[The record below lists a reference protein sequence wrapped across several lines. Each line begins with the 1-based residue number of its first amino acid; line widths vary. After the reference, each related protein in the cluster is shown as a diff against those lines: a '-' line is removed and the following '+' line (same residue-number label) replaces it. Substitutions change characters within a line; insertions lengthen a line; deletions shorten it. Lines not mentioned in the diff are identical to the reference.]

1 MMTQA
6 TMLATIKPDMRN
18 RLAVFT
24 AVYATV
30 WLLTWYSARV
40 FDILGVVSLWYLPG
54 GLRFFCLL
62 LLGPV
67 GLLVEVFTASVL
79 LLLQI
84 TLSSAPAPEFGSS
97 QSLWA
102 IYNLIAFPLA
112 YAVIVLPVRWRLRNK
127 LDFARPVHSVLF
139 LLAALGSATLAAL
152 AGTLNLA
159 LSGAIAPDQVNG
171 LFFNWLTGDF
181 IGIVT
186 LTPLLWV
193 VVSPRVLHW
202 LNRGQWQLPSTSD
215 PQAQHARTYVNTA
228 LLVALALVLLFV
240 TPIVFGV
247 TQIPPMATLLLLLPL
262 AGLTLHYGLRSAV
275 LAIVLLDI
283 GLVISVAL
291 LNQRQWALQ
300 YQLVMTAIALVGLWL
315 GGAIEASRRVMVR
328 LKDFSSISNDLL
340 WEMGAQGLLTASGRL
355 ANELAIAPAVP
366 WATLRKLFSQADSDA
381 LKEAASLGAPFH
393 RLEVA
398 LQRGSG
404 PRRWLSISGLPLWND
419 SGERVGYRGVA
430 SEITDA
436 LEAKALL
443 SNYNQ
448 ALLTQVAQRT
458 AELTLSNNELAIK
471 KQQLQVLL
479 AAAPVGVLELDSQNR
494 CRYLNENGGTLL
506 GLSLDDAHERNLR
519 EFIDPDDST
528 RVVQSLGETSAQS
541 GVQSMEFRLHRNGR
555 WCAAYWIKFRPL
567 DQPIDNTIMV
577 LVDATARHQQEQQL
591 WKLAHHDTLTDLPNR
606 SLFLDRCTQLFT
618 QAKRRGVGATMLW
631 LDLDGFK
638 SVNDT
643 LGHAAGDA
651 LLVLVAQRLKSRI
664 RDGDTVAR
672 MGGDEFAII
681 LPDTTNADGA
691 LHIANAL
698 VELLGHP
705 YHLPQGVANI
715 SVSIGVALYPQDAST
730 VDALMQQADSA
741 MYRAKRSGK
750 NQVQLAA
757 QLGGNRPT

>member
-1 MMTQA
+1 MMNSA
-6 TMLATIKPDMRN
+6 TMLATRKPDMRN
-18 RLAVFT
+18 RWAVFT
-24 AVYATV
+24 VVYATV

-112 YAVIVLPVRWRLRNK
+112 YAVIVLPLRWYLRNK

-152 AGTLNLA
+152 AGTLNLV
-159 LSGAIAPDQVNG
+159 LSGAIALDQANG
-171 LFFNWLTGDF
+171 LFLNWLTGDF

-186 LTPLLWV
+186 LAPLLWV
-193 VVSPRVLHW
+193 IVSPRVLHW

-291 LNQRQWALQ
+291 LHQRQWALQ

-315 GGAIEASRRVMVR
+315 GGAIEASRRVVVR

-340 WEMGAQGLLTASGRL
+340 WEMDAQGLLTASGRL
-355 ANELAIAPAVP
+355 ANELAIAPSVP
-366 WATLRKLFSQADSDA
+366 WATLRKLLSRADSDA
-381 LKEAASLGAPFH
+381 LKEAASLAEPFH

-436 LEAKALL
+436 LEARALL

-494 CRYLNENGGTLL
+494 CRYLNENGGKLL
-506 GLSLDDAHERNLR
+506 GLSLDDAHERDLR
-519 EFIDPDDST
+519 EFIDPDDRT
-528 RVVQSLGETSAQS
+528 RVIQSLGETSAQS
-541 GVQSMEFRLHRNGR
+541 GVQSMEFRLHRSGS

-567 DQPIDNTIMV
+567 DQQIDNTIMV

-651 LLVLVAQRLKSRI
+651 LLVLVAQRLKSRV

-691 LHIANAL
+691 MHIANAL
-698 VELLGHP
+698 VDLLGHP
-705 YHLPQGVANI
+705 YQLPQGVANI

-757 QLGGNRPT
+757 QFGGNRPT